1 MDPWGDR
8 NTHLT
13 RKSSEA
19 RSRGRE
25 RTLMMKDPNAL
36 GLPASSFIFALGFMA
51 NPGVFICVV
60 IQTSS
65 YKQNTTLT
73 ATQ

>member
-1 MDPWGDR
+1 MI
-8 NTHLT
+8 
-13 RKSSEA
+13 
-19 RSRGRE
+19 
-25 RTLMMKDPNAL
+25 KDPNAL
-36 GLPASSFIFALGFMA
+36 SLPASSFIFALGFMA

-60 IQTSS
+60 IQTSP